1 MTNTNYFVDKSSRNL
16 MTDEDMSLLFLM
28 PLVQMAWAH
37 GAISPREKRVI
48 FDAAREE
55 GIDHRSSLN
64 DTLDRW
70 LVYQPSRPFYD
81 ECSGLIKTALKTMT
95 VKVRDQKRDK
105 IVERCRTVA
114 ASAGGK
120 SLMDINH
127 HVSTEERE
135 LLGELEHLLC

>member
-1 MTNTNYFVDKSSRNL
+1 MTNTNYFVDKSSQNS
-16 MTDEDMSLLFLM
+16 MTEEDMSLLFLM

-37 GAISPREKRVI
+37 GAVSPREKQVI

-70 LVYQPSRPFYD
+70 LVYQPSRQFYD
-81 ECSGLIKTALKTMT
+81 ECSDLIKITLKPMT
-95 VKVRDQKRDK
+95 IKLRDQKRDK
-105 IVERCRTVA
+105 IFERCRTVA

-127 HVSTEERE
+127 HISAEEKE
-135 LLGELEHLLC
+135 LLGELEQMLR